1 MNTIKYIF
9 ASTFLLSLFTSCD
22 DGKYIDFKGKEP
34 SSKMVI
40 NSMIDSKADSSL
52 IKVSESVFIYSDK
65 KAKVIEN
72 PNLQL
77 KINDIPVEIKFH
89 HIRHK
94 DSYYSFASAL
104 SAGDKIEVTGQAAE
118 HGTVYGVDY
127 VPQPPQIKSIN
138 YEWFTGEDNYSYLRT
153 RITISDR
160 PGSKNYYR
168 IVIYEKT
175 ISDSAGAPTEDELE
189 WNLLEVYVDQEI
201 LFNNIEGVA
210 GDSKFAHT
218 YRIFPNDLFQGKDY
232 TLNVYVRKDSGSFWG
247 PERKLVKVKIQSLTE
262 SLYKYL
268 RSVEIASNQD
278 YYQEPVKVYSNING
292 GYGVLGIYN
301 SDEKVFEVE

>member
-94 DSYYSFASAL
+94 DSYYRFASSL
-104 SAGDKIEVTGQAAE
+104 RAGDKIEVTGQTAE
-118 HGTVYGVDY
+118 HGTVRGVDY

-138 YEWFTGEDNYSYLRT
+138 YEWFTGEDRYSYLRT
-153 RITISDR
+153 RVTISDR
-160 PGSKNYYR
+160 PSSKNYYR

-175 ISDSAGAPTEDELE
+175 ILEYEGAPSEDELN
-189 WNLLEVYVDQEI
+189 WINLEVHVDQEI

-210 GDSKFAHT
+210 GDSRFPHI
-218 YRIFPNDLFQGKDY
+218 YQIFPNDLFQGKDY